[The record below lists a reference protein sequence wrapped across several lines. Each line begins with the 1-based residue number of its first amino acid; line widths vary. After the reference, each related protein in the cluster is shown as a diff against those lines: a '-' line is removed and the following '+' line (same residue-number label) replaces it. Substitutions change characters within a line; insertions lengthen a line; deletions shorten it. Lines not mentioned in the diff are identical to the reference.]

1 MSLEEAA
8 RAAGVTADV
17 VKRDLPLYMERG
29 QWRVPTAV
37 VRVYLEW
44 QRDRHGGSFEAP
56 PLRRTPTAN

>member
-44 QRDRHGGSFEAP
+44 AAYRAWW
-56 PLRRTPTAN
+56 LV